1 MNNRSSSTVPPIVS
15 LLILSAIVSTS
26 IVVSLNSIAKVK
38 IVTAENQQFIAEN
51 KLLTEEN
58 DRLNARISSAED
70 PWLPDMLYFAGQRI
84 PLENWLVRKRIKDLL
99 SSLLAPRINAE
110 ITRAFHGC
118 KRWLPF
124 IDEELAKQNL
134 PYDFRWLYIQESK
147 CDHTAVSRSG
157 AVGIPQF
164 MRKTGR
170 EWGLRIE
177 YRHIDERLLPEK
189 AIPASTR
196 YLRQLLDK
204 FPHDICLAL
213 AAYNDGEGGIKRELE
228 ENGDTT
234 ATYWDID
241 FQYDPD
247 GETERFCPAIIR
259 WKLIYKNPERYW
271 LEIPEGDL
279 SEYPKVVLV
288 DTTLTKYTKV
298 GDIARFYGLSHL
310 EFSSLNQ
317 HILGAQLRSGEYTFR
332 IPKYVFQE
340 KQTPR

>member
-70 PWLPDMLYFAGQRI
+70 PWLPDILYFAGQRI

-99 SSLLAPRINAE
+99 SSLLALRMNAE
-110 ITRAFHGC
+110 ITRAFREC
-118 KRWLPF
+118 KYWFPF
-124 IDEELAKQNL
+124 IDKELAKQNL
-134 PYDFRWLYIQESK
+134 PYDFRWLYPQESK
-147 CDHTAVSRSG
+147 CDNAAVSRSG

-164 MRKTGR
+164 MRRTGR
-170 EWGLRIE
+170 EWELKIE
-177 YRHIDERLLPEK
+177 YGHIDERLLPEK
-189 AIPASTR
+189 TIPASTR
-196 YLRQLLDK
+196 YLRQLLDA
-204 FPHDICLAL
+204 FPHDPCLAL
-213 AAYNDGEGGIKRELE
+213 AAYNDGESGIRRELR

-241 FQYDPD
+241 FQYDPR

-259 WKLIYKNPERYW
+259 WKLIYEKPEKYG
-271 LEIPEGDL
+271 LEIPEGD
-279 SEYPKVVLV
+279 SDEYPEVVLV
-288 DTTLTKYTKV
+288 DTTLTEYTKV
-298 GDIARFYGLSHL
+298 GDIARFYGLGNH
-310 EFSSLNQ
+310 EFSTLNPY
-317 HILGAQLRSGEYTFR
+317 ILDVELRSGEYSFR

-340 KQTPR
+340 KQIPR

>member
-1 MNNRSSSTVPPIVS
+1 MIKKNGWP
-15 LLILSAIVSTS
+15 
-26 IVVSLNSIAKVK
+26 
-38 IVTAENQQFIAEN
+38 VTALTFTLLLSIFIITSLGFTAKISSLVAEKNLSQKEKELLSQENE
-51 KLLTEEN
+51 
-58 DRLNARISSAED
+58 RLNARISSAKN
-70 PWLPDMLYFAGQRI
+70 PWLPDTLYFAGQRI

-99 SSLLAPRINAE
+99 SSLLAPGMNAE
-110 ITRAFHGC
+110 ITKAFRGC
-118 KRWLPF
+118 KSWLPF

-147 CDHTAVSRSG
+147 CDNTAVSRSN
-157 AVGIPQF
+157 AKGIPQF
-164 MRKTGR
+164 MSITGG
-170 EWGLRIE
+170 EWELRIE

-196 YLRQLLDK
+196 YLRQLLDA
-204 FPHDICLAL
+204 FPHDPCLAL
-213 AAYNDGEGGIKRELE
+213 AAYNDGESGIRRELR

-241 FQYDPD
+241 FQYDPR

-288 DTTLTKYTKV
+288 DTTLTEYTKV
-298 GDIARFYGLSHL
+298 GDIARFYGLGHL

-332 IPKYVFQE
+332 IPKYFFQE